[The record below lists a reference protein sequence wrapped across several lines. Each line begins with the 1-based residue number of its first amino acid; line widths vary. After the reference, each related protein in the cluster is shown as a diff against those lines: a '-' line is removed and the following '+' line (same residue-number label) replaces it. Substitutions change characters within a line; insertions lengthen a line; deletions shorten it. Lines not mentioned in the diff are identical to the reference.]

1 MLHYVFL
8 AGQVLSGTKR
18 GTWALIRK
26 PEEAE
31 KYFKVVPDNS
41 KNTEVVLQNEQTY
54 REVF

>member
-1 MLHYVFL
+1 M
-8 AGQVLSGTKR
+8 SGTKR

-31 KYFKVVPDNS
+31 KYFKMVPDNS